1 MAVINQD
8 MMPPVPPM
16 HHPPGHQ
23 AIHPTEVPR
32 AFHPQH
38 PHTPAPVNPAQLADE
53 MARLR
58 MNATNLAAANDQ
70 KARSFTPHKDF
81 EVRVPAQYVGYT
93 FFKADVPPGQ
103 KPTWSH
109 AERTRMHLSQ
119 PDLIKMVQRKGKKLS
134 SAQQYQT
141 LKKLRRTHVD
151 QLINEHRQSDPR
163 FEWTCVYVNEDEKPF
178 KGKNS
183 RRGDY
188 ETVSM
193 DVILMRKPV
202 DTAHPNPKT
211 LNIGVENS
219 GLPFTA
225 KDKPT
230 TNVEEL
236 LARGEQQQASHDFMK
251 SAHLARAGMQ
261 QGQTPGM
268 VNQPAQQQQQQ
279 LHPQFQQQMPSQA
292 QLNHPQGH
300 PAGIRPQMNQVHQAS
315 LPRGMPAAVHQQ
327 PEFLNNSKS
336 VPSKGPEI
344 EILQQGMGGFPADM
358 NTNMNTPR
366 QAQGSNS
373 AQNLF
378 AQHLNQQRL
387 SKENFARVNAAHGG
401 LSGHGG
407 IPHQGGIPQ
416 HGDIPR
422 QGGLPHQGGLPR
434 QGGVP
439 GHGPIPAHAGIPNH
453 GAVPNHA
460 AIPRAPNVPEAEHE
474 WGPENSSIGDD
485 ESIFLDEEDLSSIT
499 DGSSGEEDDGGV
511 HEGDADLH
519 GKAQPWRGSLFRRHS
534 SKSRRQE
541 PVYRTHY
548 RKHSKTGVEG
558 RNGRTKYPAGYIDVV
573 PAESK
578 NSTNRLSKVH
588 TREVAR
594 PARDR
599 PKIIHSASD
608 NFDMVAYD
616 EKYRGLRARNDIRTR
631 ILDDREARVER
642 REKLVDYRTQML
654 DDRLDEARYLNR
666 CMSMRESG
674 GFYPRRYYLRDAL

>member
-1 MAVINQD
+1 MVVINQD

-23 AIHPTEVPR
+23 AIHPNEAPR

-38 PHTPAPVNPAQLADE
+38 PHPPAPVNPAQLADE

-58 MNATNLAAANDQ
+58 MNANNLATANDQ

-93 FFKADVPPGQ
+93 FFKADAPPGQ

-109 AERTRMHLSQ
+109 AERTRMHLNQ
-119 PDLIKMVQRKGKKLS
+119 ADLIKLVQRKGKKLS

-193 DVILMRKPV
+193 DVILMRKPL
-202 DTAHPNPKT
+202 DTAHNPKT
-211 LNIGVENS
+211 PNVGVENS

-251 SAHLARAGMQ
+251 SAQWTRAGMQ

-268 VNQPAQQQQQQ
+268 VNHPAQQQQQQ
-279 LHPQFQQQMPSQA
+279 QLPPQFQQQMSSQAQA
-292 QLNHPQGH
+292 QLNHLQGH
-300 PAGIRPQMNQVHQAS
+300 PAGIRPQVNQVHQAP

-327 PEFLNNSKS
+327 PEFLSNPKS

-344 EILQQGMGGFPADM
+344 EILQQGMGGFPA
-358 NTNMNTPR
+358 NMNMNAPR
-366 QAQGSNS
+366 QTQGSNP
-373 AQNLF
+373 AQNPF
-378 AQHLNQQRL
+378 AQYLNQQGL
-387 SKENFARVNAAHGG
+387 GKENLAHGG
-401 LSGHGG
+401 LPGHGG
-407 IPHQGGIPQ
+407 IPHQGGLP
-416 HGDIPR
+416 HK
-422 QGGLPHQGGLPR
+422 GGVPHQGGIAH
-434 QGGVP
+434 QGGIP
-439 GHGPIPAHAGIPNH
+439 GHGTIPTHAGIPNN
-453 GAVPNHA
+453 AVPNHA
-460 AIPRAPNVPEAEHE
+460 AMPRAPNVPEPEHE
-474 WGPENSSIGDD
+474 WGPETSSIGDD
-485 ESIFLDEEDLSSIT
+485 ESILFDDEDFSSIT
-499 DGSSGEEDDGGV
+499 DGSLGEEEEEGE

-519 GKAQPWRGSLFRRHS
+519 GKTQPWRGSLFRRHS

-548 RKHSKTGVEG
+548 RKHSKTGGEG

-578 NSTNRLSKVH
+578 NSANRLSKVH

-642 REKLVDYRTQML
+642 REKMVDYRTQML

-666 CMSMRESG
+666 CMSMRERG